1 MTRKKSISH
10 RERIDSL
17 LAGDSVDQQPI
28 AFWRHFPLDDQS
40 SERLAMATINFQKT
54 FDLDLIK
61 VSPSSS
67 FCIRDWGIEDEWT
80 GNTEGTRDYLSSLS
94 VDRLS
99 SLTIQ
104 DPKTGALGNILK
116 AISIVAESQ
125 LNKTPIIQ
133 TIFSPLAQLK
143 NILGKQNL
151 NHEIRHHPSQVNDV
165 LEIISEST
173 GNFMEACIELN
184 IDGFFYAVQ
193 HANSDAMSFDE
204 FQSFGK
210 HYDER
215 LFPIIEKTKL
225 NMLHIHGSHIYF
237 ETMLDYPCQIINWHD
252 RDTPPSLYSAAQ
264 FTNKIFCGGISR
276 LQTMVKGTQD
286 QIKSQIRDASEQVG
300 NKNFIIGTGCVLP
313 IITPYGN
320 IKFAVEYARS
330 H

>member
-1 MTRKKSISH
+1 MARINSNSH
-10 RERIDSL
+10 RERIESL

-40 SERLAMATINFQKT
+40 PERLAMATINFQQT
-54 FDLDLIK
+54 FNFDLIK

-99 SLTIQ
+99 HLTIQ
-104 DPKTGALGNILK
+104 DPNTGALGDILK
-116 AISIVAESQ
+116 AISIIADSQ
-125 LNKTPIIQ
+125 LEETPIIQ
-133 TIFSPLAQLK
+133 TIFSPLSQLK

-151 NHEIRHHPSQVNDV
+151 NHVIRHYPTQVNNA

-173 GNFMEACIELN
+173 ENFMKACLKLN
-184 IDGFFYAVQ
+184 IDGFFFAVQ

-210 HYDER
+210 HFDER
-215 LFPIIEKTKL
+215 LFPLIEKAKL

-252 RDTPPSLYSAAQ
+252 RDTSPSLSSAAQ
-264 FTNKIFCGGISR
+264 ITNKILCGGISR
-276 LQTMVKGTQD
+276 LQTMVKGEEN
-286 QIKSQIRDASEQVG
+286 QISRQISDAFEQVG
-300 NKNFIIGTGCVLP
+300 NKNFIVGTGCVLP
-313 IITPYGN
+313 IITPFGN
-320 IKFAVEYARS
+320 IQFAVNFARS
-330 H
+330 Y